1 LPWFDPIPNR
11 CRRWRYRWAATLCR
25 CSRRAATPCPT
36 GATGGL
42 PRSAG
47 APGGPPRH
55 APPAPPVYCQ
65 RRGTSRRAR
74 RCSRRFNSVSRTPWR
89 SRAPSCAVTPFGE
102 RGDAQ
107 DGSTPCRGPRGTHGL
122 LRAPRR
128 LSANAAMLTTVQLRV
143 EDPVALTGFFVR
155 RGAFRRARR
164 GPVALTGFF
173 VRRDALRRARRC
185 SRRFNSVS
193 RMPLRSRA
201 PSCAAT
207 PFGER
212 GDAQDGLIPCR
223 GHRGAHGLLRAPR
236 RLSAS
241 ATMLRAPRCL
251 SASAAML
258 KTVQL
263 RVEDPVALTGFFV
276 RRDAFRPARRC
287 SRRFNSVSRT
297 PLRSWAPQ
305 LSNPY
310 FNFSNA
316 NVLPSANNVFSAFL
330 ATRVDKNLI
339 LDYLTLLVSTSSD

>member
-164 GPVALTGFF
+164 
-173 VRRDALRRARRC
+173 C

-193 RMPLRSRA
+193 RTSWRSRA

-207 PFGER
+207 LSDER
-212 GDAQDGLIPCR
+212 GDAQDGSTPCR
-223 GHRGAHGLLRAPR
+223 GHLGAHGLLRAPR

-241 ATMLRAPRCL
+241 A
-251 SASAAML
+251 AML

-263 RVEDPVALTGFFV
+263 CVEDLVALTGSFV
-276 RRDAFRPARRC
+276 RRAAR
-287 SRRFNSVSRT
+287 VLT
-297 PLRSWAPQ
+297 PMKSP
-305 LSNPY
+305 
-310 FNFSNA
+310 
-316 NVLPSANNVFSAFL
+316 VLLQSAAYT
-330 ATRVDKNLI
+330 AI
-339 LDYLTLLVSTSSD
+339 AIH